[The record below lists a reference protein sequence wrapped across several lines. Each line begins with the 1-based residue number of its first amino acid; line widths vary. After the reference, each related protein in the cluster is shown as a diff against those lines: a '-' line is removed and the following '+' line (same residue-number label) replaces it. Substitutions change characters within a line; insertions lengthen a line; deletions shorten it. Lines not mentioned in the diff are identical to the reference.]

1 MRIKESKGLLKFVIV
16 VKLHFYNFQMGIH
29 EVGVRKDIMRNLE
42 VYRADECSSSKI
54 SPEKVNIVAQ
64 FTYGI

>member
-1 MRIKESKGLLKFVIV
+1 MITGAHLY
-16 VKLHFYNFQMGIH
+16 FYNFQMGIH

-42 VYRADECSSSKI
+42 AYRADECSSSKI

-64 FTYGI
+64 LSS